1 MTLASLAR
9 LMDRYDSYG
18 VPIWIEP
25 FQVPSQQEPGSAWWH
40 RPWDEATQAEF
51 AVKFY
56 TLAFGRQNMHDVCW
70 SDASDHA
77 PFVVGGGLIDSNY
90 QPKQAYYALRDLIA
104 SWTTSEVGI
113 TDENGALEM
122 TGFAG
127 DYTITVTAL
136 DGSHF
141 QGEVHIYEQQQ
152 TEVTITIHKMYLPV
166 VFKSAIGSRNQ
177 RSQRTGILS
186 SGQYAL
192 RDDLWAGHVRAP
204 VWMQRRR

>member
-1 MTLASLAR
+1 MLGCLVQ
-9 LMDRYDSYG
+9 G
-18 VPIWIEP
+18 QI
-25 FQVPSQQEPGSAWWH
+25 
-40 RPWDEATQAEF
+40 
-51 AVKFY
+51 
-56 TLAFGRQNMHDVCW
+56 
-70 SDASDHA
+70 
-77 PFVVGGGLIDSNY
+77 LIDSNY

-104 SWTTSEVGI
+104 SWTTNEVGT

-122 TGFAG
+122 MGFAG

-152 TEVTITIHKMYLPV
+152 TEVTITFRKMYLPV

-177 RSQRTGILS
+177 RSQRTGIPS
-186 SGQYAL
+186 SGRYAQ